1 MASVDAFLKLDGVKG
16 ESTDSKHK
24 DEIEILSLSWGV
36 HSSTNLGEGGGGGV
50 GKGVFSD
57 FAIQK
62 KVDLSSPKLCL
73 LGARGE
79 HIAKGKISVRKAGG
93 AAGQVDYQTYELE
106 KIYVTGVNISGGS
119 DGNFYETLTLAATK
133 FKWEYK
139 QQGDDGSLKG
149 NMAVSVDR
157 AANTAS

>member
-1 MASVDAFLKLDGVKG
+1 MASVDAFLKLDGIKG
-16 ESTDSKHK
+16 ESTDKSHK

-36 HSSTNLGEGGGGGV
+36 HSSTNLGEGGDGGV

-119 DGNFYETLTLAATK
+119 D
-133 FKWEYK
+133 
-139 QQGDDGSLKG
+139 
-149 NMAVSVDR
+149 
-157 AANTAS
+157 